1 MAFASNQDQ
10 NENYIFN
17 DMLNQDDIKYFFC
30 DDLGPEFRNKNG
42 KLRTSMSIWSFKRK
56 IFPDGQMMKHKARLC
71 AYSVMQ
77 QWVVSYWKTYV
88 PIVNWILVRT
98 LLAISSIH

>member
-1 MAFASNQDQ
+1 
-10 NENYIFN
+10 
-17 DMLNQDDIKYFFC
+17 MLNQDDIKDFFC

-56 IFPDGQMMKHKARLC
+56 IFPYGQMMKQKAWLC
-71 AYSVMQ
+71 AYSGMQ
-77 QWVVSYWKTYV
+77 QWGVSYWKTYL
-88 PIVNWILVRT
+88 PIVNWILVST